1 MKVMYKVLVKSLKI
15 MKNEFNGMRSEMTLM
30 N

>member
-1 MKVMYKVLVKSLKI
+1 MKVMYKALVKSLKI